1 MGKGEIMSYNLLAAL
16 HAHEIL
22 HANAASNIAN
32 MNTRDYKSIRTAIT
46 EGPGAGGV
54 MAVTRRSTTEGVPT
68 EDGHCMSNVELPQ
81 EICDLIRAQRGFEA
95 ILGAISAREEMLD
108 DLMDTLS

>member
-1 MGKGEIMSYNLLAAL
+1 
-16 HAHEIL
+16 
-22 HANAASNIAN
+22 
-32 MNTRDYKSIRTAIT
+32 
-46 EGPGAGGV
+46 
-54 MAVTRRSTTEGVPT
+54 
-68 EDGHCMSNVELPQ
+68 MSNVELPQ